1 MDFGANVAQRGPA
14 GVEVGCGYHGSPGRS
29 ASPRSLLGRFL
40 PVGLGG
46 PSCEPP
52 AAALEGA
59 PPSPGPKLSLAPLGR
74 GEPRSSP
81 SPHFRCGTCRS
92 SRGLRG
98 RGLVATSPGALWG
111 TSDARNPGVG

>member
-1 MDFGANVAQRGPA
+1 MDFAANVAHRGPA
-14 GVEVGCGYHGSPGRS
+14 GDEEGWGYHGSPGRS
-29 ASPRSLLGRFL
+29 ASPRSLLERFL

-46 PSCEPP
+46 RAANPP

-81 SPHFRCGTCRS
+81 SPHFRCGTCLR
-92 SRGLRG
+92 SRGLT
-98 RGLVATSPGALWG
+98 ATGPGTLPG
-111 TSDARNPGVG
+111 TSDARNAGVGEAT